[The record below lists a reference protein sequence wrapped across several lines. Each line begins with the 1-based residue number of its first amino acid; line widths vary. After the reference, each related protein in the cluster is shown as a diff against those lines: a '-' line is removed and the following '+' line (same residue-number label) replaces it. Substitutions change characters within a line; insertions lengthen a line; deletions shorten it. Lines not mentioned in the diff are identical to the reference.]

1 MTITTLRSRL
11 RKRQQAVT
19 GRVFFTPQG
28 RVMSVTGTLIRASVS
43 HVKIGDICLLLT
55 PGNRLKAEVAG
66 LDGHDA
72 LLAPYGELT
81 GISANTA
88 VITTGAPLQIALWPA
103 MTGHIFNGL
112 GEPLTAVS
120 SPQDMSYGQLNNDPP
135 SALNRKMITTPISL
149 GIRAV
154 DGLLTCGEGQRMGIF
169 AAAGGGKST
178 LLAAIIRNTEADICV
193 LALVGERGRELNE
206 FIEHDLGK
214 DGLKKTVLVV
224 STSDRPAAERAK
236 AGFTATRIAEYF
248 RDRGKRV
255 LLLMDSVTRYARAQR
270 EIGLA
275 AGEPPARQGY
285 PPSVFAG
292 LPVLMERAGQSENG
306 SITALYTVLVEGD
319 DLNEPVADETRS
331 ILDGHIILTRK
342 LAEMQHYPAI
352 DVLKSASRVMN
363 RIVPES
369 QKKAAAAVKTV
380 LAQYDELEFLIQLG
394 EYEPGKNPENDE
406 VIRQYRRI
414 MQWLKQG
421 TEESQD
427 YGQTCREIT
436 ELYYDWHN

>member
-11 RKRQQAVT
+11 RKQRENIT
-19 GRVFFTPQG
+19 DDHFFTPIS
-28 RVMSVTGTLIRASVS
+28 RVLSVTGTLIRASVS

-55 PGNRLKAEVAG
+55 PGNRIKAEVAG
-66 LDGHDA
+66 LDGSDA
-72 LLAPYGELT
+72 LLTPYSGVN
-81 GISANTA
+81 GISANTG
-88 VITTGAPLQIALWPA
+88 VLTTGAPLQIALWPS

-112 GEPLTAVS
+112 GEALTPVTLPPEVTYS
-120 SPQDMSYGQLNNDPP
+120 SLHNDPP
-135 SALNRKMITTPISL
+135 PALTRKMITTPLAL
-149 GIRAV
+149 GIRAI

-206 FIEHDLGK
+206 FIQHDLGES
-214 DGLKKTVLVV
+214 GLKKAVLVV

-255 LLLMDSVTRYARAQR
+255 LLLMDSVTRFARAQR

-285 PPSVFAG
+285 PPSVFAQ
-292 LPVLMERAGQSENG
+292 LPALMERAGQSDTG

-319 DLNEPVADETRS
+319 DLNEPIADETRS

-363 RIVPES
+363 RIIPES
-369 QKKAAAAVKTV
+369 QKKAASAVKTV

-394 EYEPGKNPENDE
+394 EYEPGKNPDNDDI
-406 VIRQYRRI
+406 IRKYRNI

-421 TEESQD
+421 TDESQD
-427 YGQTCREIT
+427 YAQTCREIT
-436 ELYYDWHN
+436 ESVL

>member
-1 MTITTLRSRL
+1 MTITALRTRL
-11 RKRQQAVT
+11 KQQQQHIT
-19 GRVFFTPQG
+19 GNAFFTPHG
-28 RVMSVTGTLIRASVS
+28 RVLSVTGTLIRASVS
-43 HVKIGDICLLLT
+43 QVKIGEICLLLT
-55 PGNRLKAEVAG
+55 HKNQLKAEVVG
-66 LDGHDA
+66 LDGQDA

-88 VITTGAPLQIALWPA
+88 VTATGSPLQIALWPE
-103 MTGHIFNGL
+103 MTGQILNGL
-112 GEPLTAVS
+112 GESLTPVTL
-120 SPQDMSYGQLNNDPP
+120 PPDVSYGLLNNSPP
-135 SALNRKMITTPISL
+135 SALNRKMITTPLSL
-149 GIRAV
+149 GIRAI

-178 LLAAIIRNTEADICV
+178 LLAAIIRNTQADICV

-206 FIEHDLGK
+206 FIEHDLGEE
-214 DGLKKTVLVV
+214 GLKKAVLVV
-224 STSDRPAAERAK
+224 STSDRPAIERAK

-255 LLLMDSVTRYARAQR
+255 LLLMDSVTRFARAQR

-285 PPSVFAG
+285 PPSVFAQ
-292 LPVLMERAGQSENG
+292 LPVLMERAGQSDKG

-331 ILDGHIILTRK
+331 ILDGHIVLTRK

-363 RIVPES
+363 RIIPEN
-369 QKKAAAAVKTV
+369 QKKAAASIKTV

-394 EYEPGKNPENDE
+394 EYEPGKNPDNDNI
-406 VIRQYRRI
+406 IRRYHAI
-414 MQWLKQG
+414 MHWLKQG
-421 TEESQD
+421 TDESQD
-427 YGQTCREIT
+427 YAQTCREIT
-436 ELYYDWHN
+436 ESAL